1 MPYNRPTLS
10 ELRARNLAAIES
22 ELQGKGTPLRFSNL
36 NILGA
41 ANSGLSYLHYGYLDW
56 IAKQSVPWSAT
67 DENLA
72 GWASIKSITRK
83 AANAG
88 TNNATIFTGNSG
100 GTIPAGTVLNRGDGY
115 QYTTD
120 AEIDIGVSGT
130 ATGAITAVLPDPND
144 DPTGGGDTGNT
155 PAGTQLTLDVSISG
169 VDSTVTIST
178 AITNGADIETEDAF
192 RSRMLLAYQN
202 TPQGGNDEDYESW
215 ALAVAGITRAWT
227 VRRLMGAGTVG
238 IYIMVDGSDTDNNGF
253 PTGTDGISTLESW
266 GAVKATGD
274 QARVADYIYPLQ
286 PLTALVYVCSCVAQT
301 INIVING
308 IPSADSTTTAAINAA
323 IDNVFFESGDP
334 TGSGKVLFSDLYL
347 AISAVSGTSGFIL
360 TSPSANVPLSLGKLP
375 VRGTV
380 TYT

>member
-10 ELRARNLAAIES
+10 ELRARNIAAIES
-22 ELQGKGTPLRFSNL
+22 ELKGVGTPLRFSNL
-36 NILGA
+36 NILGSA
-41 ANSGLSYLHYGYLDW
+41 DAGLAYLHFGYLDW

-88 TNNATIFTGNSG
+88 TNNATIFTGKSG

-130 ATGAITAVLPDPND
+130 AAGAITAVLADPND
-144 DPTGGGDTGNT
+144 DPTGGGDAGNT
-155 PAGTQLTLDVSISG
+155 PAGTQLTLDISISG
-169 VDSTVTIST
+169 VDSMVTIST
-178 AITNGADIETEDAF
+178 AITDGADIETEDAF

-215 ALAVAGITRAWT
+215 ALAVSGVTRAWT

-238 IYIMVDGSDTDNNGF
+238 VYIMIDGSDTSNHGF
-253 PTGTDGISTLESW
+253 PVGTDGISQLENWS
-266 GAVKATGD
+266 AVKATGD
-274 QARVADYIYPLQ
+274 QGRVADAIYPLQ
-286 PLTALVYVCSCVAQT
+286 PVTSLVYVCSPIQHVMNFT
-301 INIVING
+301 ISG
-308 IPSADSTTTAAINAA
+308 ISTANSTTTTAIAAA
-323 IDNVFFESGDP
+323 IDGVLFESGNP
-334 TGSGKVLFSDLYL
+334 KGTTILLSDLL
-347 AISAVSGTSGFIL
+347 IAISNVSGTSGFIL
-360 TSPSANVPLSLGKLP
+360 TSPAANITTATGELP

-380 TYT
+380 TYI